1 MPYFN
6 HYAMPLVSVLMPV
19 YNGEKYIKEAID
31 SILCQTFTDFELLIC
46 NDASTDRSMDIV
58 RQYRDSRIKV
68 LENQTN
74 SGIVYTR
81 NKLFT
86 EAQGTYLS
94 IMDCDDIAQKQKLEK
109 QGLFLENHPAC
120 GICGTWARK
129 INENL
134 ETVGHIQ
141 MPEEDADIRVN
152 LLFQSSFVQ
161 SSVVL
166 RKKLLSDLLYR
177 QEFPVA
183 EDYDLWERLSH
194 LTQMHNIPEFL
205 LYYRWHQ
212 QNTSQNQENLLAQ
225 KRDLI
230 IARQLSRMLSF
241 TPTEL
246 QTHIAI
252 GNLLPLPDSI
262 SVSQAGQWLKK
273 LLASC
278 QTSLSGPSSRFHSF
292 IWYRW
297 VFYCIYRKYY
307 LQGLFTPLVSF
318 RPAVMLHTFRL
329 IMRKIF

>member
-109 QGLFLENHPAC
+109 QVLFLENHPAC

-225 KRDLI
+225 KRPDHCT
-230 IARQLSRMLSF
+230 A
-241 TPTEL
+241 
-246 QTHIAI
+246 A
-252 GNLLPLPDSI
+252 LPDALLHPYRITDPHRNRKSAPLTRFNI
-262 SVSQAGQWLKK
+262 CESGRTMAKK
-273 LLASC
+273 ITRILPNQPLRPLFP
-278 QTSLSGPSSRFHSF
+278 LS
-292 IWYRW
+292 
-297 VFYCIYRKYY
+297 
-307 LQGLFTPLVSF
+307 
-318 RPAVMLHTFRL
+318 
-329 IMRKIF
+329 